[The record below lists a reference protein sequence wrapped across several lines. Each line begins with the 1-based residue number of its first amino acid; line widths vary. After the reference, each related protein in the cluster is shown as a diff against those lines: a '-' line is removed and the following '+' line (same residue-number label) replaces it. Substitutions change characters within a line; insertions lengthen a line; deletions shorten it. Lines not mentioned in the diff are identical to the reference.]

1 MALGRFRKT
10 QRGKRDGLVE
20 FSQGKPETSSRV
32 VFKTLVLFLPQRWE
46 IGLRGAGVPSGVL
59 GLPRD
64 GGAQSVEMG
73 LIYLTRLL
81 LKKALREKGNTSPPA
96 TSSFPLHSS
105 RGNQQLVL
113 VCGLVPYC
121 TIGDPEHRLGDCFA
135 CF

>member
-1 MALGRFRKT
+1 M
-10 QRGKRDGLVE
+10 V
-20 FSQGKPETSSRV
+20 
-32 VFKTLVLFLPQRWE
+32 FLPQRWE

-81 LKKALREKGNTSPPA
+81 LKKALEEKGNTSPLV

-113 VCGLVPYC
+113 VCGPFLC
-121 TIGDPEHRLGDCFA
+121 TMLLLLLLLSRFSRV
-135 CF
+135 